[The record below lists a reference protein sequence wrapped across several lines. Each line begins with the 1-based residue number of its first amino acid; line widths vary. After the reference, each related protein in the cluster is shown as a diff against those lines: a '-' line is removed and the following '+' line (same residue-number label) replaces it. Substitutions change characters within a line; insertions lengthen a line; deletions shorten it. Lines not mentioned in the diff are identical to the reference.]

1 MVKQGDPAR
10 ALYLLTAGKLEAT
23 VRGGDPE
30 APPVAIIEP
39 PKWFGELAILTR
51 YPRTATVTAEI
62 ESEIWSLSRERF
74 EDMFARHPVMLR
86 NVIRSLSERIQQKDQ
101 EFLGQSSLAI
111 ENARLLR
118 KVREQAQQLE
128 VVSRHKSQFLAS
140 MSHELRTPLNAIIG
154 FSEVLLDPSMGPLPQ
169 EEQQEFVG
177 NILTS
182 GRHLL
187 RLINDVLDLSKIEAG
202 KMELHPEPVILSDV
216 TDGVLATLKSLAA
229 KKQLQV
235 GSDLPDDLPLAWADP
250 PRLKQILYNLLSNA
264 IKFTPAGGR
273 VSVTARAVAD
283 SSRGA
288 GERGSGGA
296 GERYLEVSVTDT
308 GIGIPE
314 EHLDRVFREFEQVV
328 DTAHPRQEGTGLGL
342 PLVKKFV
349 EMHGGTIRA
358 TSTPGRGSSFV
369 FTILVAS

>member
-1 MVKQGDPAR
+1 
-10 ALYLLTAGKLEAT
+10 
-23 VRGGDPE
+23 
-30 APPVAIIEP
+30 
-39 PKWFGELAILTR
+39 
-51 YPRTATVTAEI
+51 
-62 ESEIWSLSRERF
+62 
-74 EDMFARHPVMLR
+74 
-86 NVIRSLSERIQQKDQ
+86 
-101 EFLGQSSLAI
+101 
-111 ENARLLR
+111 
-118 KVREQAQQLE
+118 
-128 VVSRHKSQFLAS
+128 

-273 VSVTARAVAD
+273 ISVTARAVAD
-283 SSRGA
+283 NCRGAEAQRRRGAGGRGSRGA
-288 GERGSGGA
+288 EERGSRGAEGQGGGGA
-296 GERYLEVSVTDT
+296 GEQFLEVGVTDT

-349 EMHGGTIRA
+349 EMHGGKIRA
-358 TSTPGRGSSFV
+358 TSTPGRGSTFV
-369 FTILVAS
+369 FTIPVAP